1 MIAAISGNDLVNLV
15 VWLIVA
21 GLIFFLVSWLI
32 DYAKVPEPFNRV
44 IKVIVA
50 VVAVLILVNALL
62 TLIGHPMVR
71 IG

>member
-1 MIAAISGNDLVNLV
+1 MLASISGNDLVNLV

-50 VVAVLILVNALL
+50 VVAVLMLVNALL
-62 TLIGHPMVR
+62 TLTGHPMVR